1 MKIDYRIE
9 DYWDNVARNIA
20 VRKDLRVIAGE
31 DDPFYRYKRQLFL
44 RLFDRLDFSGKTVLE
59 IGSGPGGNLLHA
71 HDKGA
76 KSVTG
81 VDVSQQMVTLAQE
94 NLPGKNIEVIKI
106 NGRDLPFAD
115 RTFDLVF
122 TSTVCNTMSMRVRW
136 RTLVNEIS
144 RVAAAKIVL
153 FERIEKRIK
162 GNATTTGRPVTYY
175 QQLLTRNGFD
185 LNKTEFLPI
194 QASYYVCG
202 AIRKLLNSHRHR
214 EGEPFTKISLSA
226 QRLAMPV
233 TTLLDGVIPST
244 RDVAMIEFQRR
255 KTI

>member
-1 MKIDYRIE
+1 MKIDYE
-9 DYWDNVARNIA
+9 VEGYWDNVARNIA
-20 VRKDLRVIAGE
+20 ARKDLRVIAGE

-44 RLFDRLDFSGKTVLE
+44 RLFDRLDFAGKTVLE
-59 IGSGPGGNLLHA
+59 IGSGPGGNLLQA
-71 HDKGA
+71 HSKGA

-81 VDVSQQMVTLAQE
+81 VDVSQQMVSLARE
-94 NLPGKNIEVIKI
+94 NLQGKNIEVIKI
-106 NGRDLPFAD
+106 NGRDLPFPD

-122 TSTVCNTMSMRVRW
+122 TSTVLQHNVDETALIA
-136 RTLVNEIS
+136 LVNEIA

-175 QQLLTRNGFD
+175 QQLLTKHGFD
-185 LNKTEFLPI
+185 LKQTEFLPI

-202 AIRKLLNSHRHR
+202 AIRKLLNSPRHQ
-214 EGEPFTKISLSA
+214 EGEPFTKISLGA

-233 TTLLDGVIPST
+233 TTLLDKVIPST

-255 KTI
+255 ET

>member
-1 MKIDYRIE
+1 MKNEYE
-9 DYWDNVARNIA
+9 VEGYWDNVARNIA
-20 VRKDLRVIAGE
+20 ARKGLRVIAGE

-44 RLFDRLDFSGKTVLE
+44 RLFDRLDFAGKTVLE
-59 IGSGPGGNLLHA
+59 IGSGPGGNVLHA

-81 VDVSQQMVTLAQE
+81 VDVSQQMVTLARE
-94 NLPGKNIEVIKI
+94 NLQGKNIEIIKI

-115 RTFDLVF
+115 RTFELVF
-122 TSTVCNTMSMRVRW
+122 TSTVLQHNVDESALVA
-136 RTLVNEIS
+136 LVNEVS

-175 QQLLTRNGFD
+175 QQLLARNGFD
-185 LNKTEFLPI
+185 LKKTEFLPI

-202 AIRKLLNSHRHR
+202 AIRKLLNSPRHQ
-214 EGEPFTKISLSA
+214 EGEPFTKLSLNA

-233 TTLLDGVIPST
+233 TTLLDRVVPST
-244 RDVAMIEFQRR
+244 RDVAMLEFQRR
-255 KTI
+255 ETR

>member
-1 MKIDYRIE
+1 MKIDYE
-9 DYWDNVARNIA
+9 VEGYWDNVAKNIA
-20 VRKDLRVIAGE
+20 ARKDLRVIAGE
-31 DDPFYRYKRQLFL
+31 DDPFYRHKRQLFL
-44 RLFDRLDFSGKTVLE
+44 RLFEQLDFAGKTVLE
-59 IGSGPGGNLLHA
+59 IGSGPGGNLLQA

-81 VDVSQQMVTLAQE
+81 VDVSQHMVSLARE
-94 NLPGKNIEVIKI
+94 NLQGRNIEVIKI

-122 TSTVCNTMSMRVRW
+122 TSTVLQHNVDETALIA
-136 RTLVNEIS
+136 LVNEIA

-162 GNATTTGRPVTYY
+162 GNATTTGRPVAYY
-175 QQLLTRNGFD
+175 QQLLARHGFQ

-202 AIRKLLNSHRHR
+202 AIRKLLNSPRHQ
-214 EGEPFTKISLSA
+214 EGEPFTRISLGA
-226 QRLAMPV
+226 QKLAMPV
-233 TTLLDGVIPST
+233 TTVLDRMIPST

-255 KTI
+255 ETQ